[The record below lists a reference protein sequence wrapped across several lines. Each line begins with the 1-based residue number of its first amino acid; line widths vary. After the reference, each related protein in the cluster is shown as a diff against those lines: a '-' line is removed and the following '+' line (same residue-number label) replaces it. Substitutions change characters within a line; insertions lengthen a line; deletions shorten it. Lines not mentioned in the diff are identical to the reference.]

1 MEFNIKEPPSP
12 PPSRNKR
19 INLGVIGERFSVT
32 FLMSFISTVATL
44 LKENEYDINIIPGAA
59 SNSITAH
66 LRAMGVNVLNG
77 VDQKPFNG
85 DNFDYWIIID
95 SSIIFRTEQ
104 FKALVSSLD
113 EQPVVTAL
121 YREDLER
128 FNIIEKWD
136 VDYFKKN
143 GAYENTKVSDID
155 AWKKLNSTIKY
166 KNVCST
172 GLGFFGIRKEV
183 LDKMRYPYFNSDLST
198 IFTESGRVLTY
209 IMEDSMA
216 FCKNIHKAGFNIVVN
231 TDIVVG
237 HELLLV
243 I

>member
-1 MEFNIKEPPSP
+1 MEFNINEPAPSP
-12 PPSRNKR
+12 NKR
-19 INLGVIGERFSVT
+19 VNLGVIGERFSVT

-44 LKENEYDINIIPGAA
+44 LKENEYNINIIPGA
-59 SNSITAH
+59 SSDSITAH
-66 LRAMGVNVLNG
+66 LRALGVNVLNG

-85 DNFDYWIIID
+85 DEFDYYIMVD
-95 SSIIFRTEQ
+95 SSIIFSPDHLKTLIR
-104 FKALVSSLD
+104 SLD
-113 EQPVVTAL
+113 EQPVVTGL
-121 YREDLER
+121 YRQDLER

-136 VDYFKKN
+136 VDFFKKN
-143 GAYENTKVSDID
+143 GAYENIKVSDLD

-231 TDIVVG
+231 TEIVVG
-237 HELLLV
+237 HELVVV

>member
-1 MEFNIKEPPSP
+1 MEFNIKEPAPSP
-12 PPSRNKR
+12 NKR
-19 INLGVIGERFSVT
+19 VNLGVIGERFSVT

-44 LKENEYDINIIPGAA
+44 LKENEYNINIIPGA
-59 SNSITAH
+59 SSDSITAH
-66 LRAMGVNVLNG
+66 LRALGVNVLNG

-85 DNFDYWIIID
+85 DEFDYYIMVD
-95 SSIIFRTEQ
+95 SSIIFSPDHLKTLIR
-104 FKALVSSLD
+104 SLD
-113 EQPVVTAL
+113 EQPVVTGL
-121 YREDLER
+121 YRQDLER

-136 VDYFKKN
+136 VDFFKKN
-143 GAYENTKVSDID
+143 GAYENIKVSDLD

-166 KNVCST
+166 KNICST

-231 TDIVVG
+231 TEIVVG
-237 HELLLV
+237 HELVVV

>member
-1 MEFNIKEPPSP
+1 MEFNIKEPAPSP
-12 PPSRNKR
+12 NKR

-44 LKENEYDINIIPGAA
+44 LKENEYNINIIPGA
-59 SNSITAH
+59 SSDSITAH
-66 LRAMGVNVLNG
+66 LRALGVNVLNG

-85 DNFDYWIIID
+85 DEFDYYIVVD
-95 SSIIFRTEQ
+95 SSIIFSPDHLKTLIR
-104 FKALVSSLD
+104 SLD
-113 EQPVVTAL
+113 EQPVVTGL
-121 YREDLER
+121 YRQDLER

-136 VDYFKKN
+136 VDFFKKN
-143 GAYENTKVSDID
+143 GAYENIKVSDLD

-231 TDIVVG
+231 TEIVVG
-237 HELLLV
+237 HELVVV

>member
-1 MEFNIKEPPSP
+1 MEFNIKEPAPSP
-12 PPSRNKR
+12 NKR
-19 INLGVIGERFSVT
+19 VNLGVIGERFSVT

-44 LKENEYDINIIPGAA
+44 LKENEYNINIIPGA
-59 SNSITAH
+59 SSDSITAH
-66 LRAMGVNVLNG
+66 LRALGVNVLNG

-85 DNFDYWIIID
+85 DEFDYYIMVD
-95 SSIIFRTEQ
+95 SSIIFSPDHLKTLIR
-104 FKALVSSLD
+104 SLD
-113 EQPVVTAL
+113 EQPVVTGL
-121 YREDLER
+121 YRQDLER

-136 VDYFKKN
+136 VDFFKKN
-143 GAYENTKVSDID
+143 GAYENIKVSDLD

-231 TDIVVG
+231 TEIVVG
-237 HELLLV
+237 HELVVV